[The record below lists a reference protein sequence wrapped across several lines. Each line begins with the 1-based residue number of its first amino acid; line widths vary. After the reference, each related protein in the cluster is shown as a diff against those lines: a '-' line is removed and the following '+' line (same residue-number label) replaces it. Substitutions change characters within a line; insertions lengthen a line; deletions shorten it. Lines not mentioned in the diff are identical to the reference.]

1 MPVVGRSGSGCFAR
15 IVSVPEAQL
24 PALAAS
30 GTSSAFWQA
39 PAHVVRAVNEDTRV
53 GAGGSDFS
61 SHGGQHAAVHLPPS
75 CLIPTLSPSP
85 SPFSAV
91 LGSAPSPLCFRA
103 SCSSSPLPVS
113 SPCPSLSFPQASFA
127 FLLSASPSHTCAV
140 FSLAAVTPRLE
151 VQLAC
156 EYCTWQNITIS
167 LNLSKFL

>member
-1 MPVVGRSGSGCFAR
+1 MGRSGSGGFAR
-15 IVSVPEAQL
+15 IVSMPEAQL
-24 PALAAS
+24 PTLAAS

-39 PAHVVRAVNEDTRV
+39 PVVRAVNEDTRV

-61 SHGGQHAAVHLPPS
+61 SHGGRHAAVRLPPS

-85 SPFSAV
+85 SPFSVV
-91 LGSAPSPLCFRA
+91 LGSAPSPLCYRA
-103 SCSSSPLPVS
+103 SCSSSPLPIS
-113 SPCPSLSFPQASFA
+113 SPCPLLSFPQASFA

-140 FSLAAVTPRLE
+140 FSPAAVTPRLE